1 VVPTARQLAREEQ
14 DMREEDEYYQA
25 MFRDSIIWSVAIVV
39 AFALF
44 ALLA

>member
-1 VVPTARQLAREEQ
+1 LAQEEQ
-14 DMREEDEYYQA
+14 DMREEDEYYQKL
-25 MFRDSIIWSVAIVV
+25 FRDSIIWSVAIVV

>member
-1 VVPTARQLAREEQ
+1 
-14 DMREEDEYYQA
+14 MREEDDIEYYQA